1 MKAGTGSGVE
11 APMQPAR
18 PNRKTHP
25 NVGRSG
31 RADIGGDIMN
41 TAQIL
46 EQVLDPLTEC
56 LTPEAARKIVALRAD
71 PQTQSLFEQLADKA
85 NEGTLS
91 DKERS
96 DYDKLRATFHL
107 VSILQS
113 RARRVLQQAAG

>member
-1 MKAGTGSGVE
+1 
-11 APMQPAR
+11 
-18 PNRKTHP
+18 
-25 NVGRSG
+25 
-31 RADIGGDIMN
+31 MN